1 MKTTWLLSL
10 TILFTMSTFSSGVF
24 GGDWPMWR
32 YDANRSA
39 ASPHDLPESLQ
50 LKWIRQYTQ
59 RKQVWDDPVNHDAM
73 PYDKVFEPIIFGDRM
88 FLGFNDRDKVVAIS
102 LSSGQQL
109 WEFFTDGPVRFPPIA
124 WRGKVYF
131 SSDDGHLYCVSAENG
146 TLVWKFR
153 GGPSQRKAIGNKRM
167 ISAWPARGGPVIRDE
182 QIYFAASIWPFMGTF
197 IYALDAETGQVVW
210 VNDSTSAQ
218 YIKQPHGAP
227 AFAGVAPQGAL
238 VATEEVLLVPG
249 GRSVPAAFE
258 RKTGKFL
265 YFNIGGKGTGG
276 SFVCADEKNAYV
288 HTRVRG
294 VRVFELHGG
303 AVSDRKINEP
313 VLTEGGTISV
323 VEDAL
328 HAATEIMEF
337 KVDVDAS
344 GDLIRAGTRLYAAG
358 TNGISVLNSAGK
370 IVASY
375 AIQGQVLRLVAGG
388 DKLVAV
394 TLDGRILCFGDVSA
408 NAVTTHKS
416 MIQEKIKGID
426 SSQKV
431 VSFARQL
438 VERTDAKDG
447 YALWYGNS
455 DSRFVHGILNQSN
468 LQLSVVD
475 SDADKVNRMR
485 RYFDAAGMYGHR
497 VTIHH
502 GDPISFQAPPYV
514 ANLIVVG
521 RSRVDQYVT
530 TEYLPTIYESVRP
543 FGGALW
549 IAVKATQRESISEV
563 VRKMQLPQARI
574 ESYASGI
581 LVIREGPLPGA
592 ADWTHQHGDIAN
604 TVKSNDQ
611 RVKLPLGVL
620 WFGGSS
626 HLDAL
631 PRHGH
636 GPPEQ
641 VIGGRTFIEGMNSI
655 SARDTY
661 TGRVLWK
668 RTFDNLGN
676 RGVYFDDTY
685 KDTPLSIEYNQV
697 HIPGAN
703 GRGTNYIATENEVYV
718 VLGSQCDV
726 LDAKTGESIRQIRMP
741 AKDARQD
748 PPLWGFIGVYEDVL
762 LGGQGFANYTG
773 EDRDA
778 SSREGL
784 GILDMSASDGL
795 VAFDRYTGKVLWKF
809 QSHYS
814 FIHNGI
820 VAGGQRVYCLD
831 KLPASVEDTLRRRGL
846 LGDQKYRIVALDV
859 ETGDLVWQQTEDVF
873 GSWLSYSEPRDV
885 LLQAGAAGSDRLSD
899 EVGQGMVAYQGNDG
913 ATLWKDRDRD
923 YSGPCILHN
932 DIIFTNANSYQKS
945 NGAFNLLSGD
955 PKLFTNPITGKQ
967 EPWKIVRSYGCNS
980 MIASEHLLT
989 FRSGAAGFY
998 DLTGGSG
1005 TGNFGGF
1012 RSGCTSNLV
1021 IAGGVL
1027 NAPDYTRTC
1036 SCSYQNQTSLA
1047 LVHMPGIEIWTNSV
1061 YEVEERVQRVGIN
1074 FGAPGDRLS
1083 TSGTLWLDHP
1093 SVGGESPKVQVSVKG
1108 TEPSYFRRHASAI
1121 RQGPLPWVAASGV
1134 RNVQSVI
1141 IKRAGTGS
1149 EDPVFPA
1156 IPVAAETD
1164 DAEEA
1169 ADGSIHLDSSDLEL
1183 IEDESPQIV
1192 GIRFNEIALPPGEPL
1207 EDVRIQFVVDEPSGD
1222 PASLQIHAEASDSG
1236 AKFNNDTYN
1245 ISARKKTSES
1255 VAWSPEPWKLKGDA
1269 GAAQQ
1274 TPNLA
1279 KLVSEVLA
1287 RPGWKAGNSV
1297 VFLFS
1302 GKGKRTAGCFQ
1313 NPSAAPRLT
1322 IKTTAQLESQRL
1334 AALERLKKKS
1344 DSRSTVRLYF
1354 SEPDQVAVGQRVFD
1368 ITLQGQTV
1376 LEDFDVLQEAG
1387 GQYRCIVR
1395 EFPNIVVEDELVITM
1410 KSTPGAELGPL
1421 LSGVEM
1427 LASPDDMAPGQ
1438 LPR

>member
-1 MKTTWLLSL
+1 
-10 TILFTMSTFSSGVF
+10 
-24 GGDWPMWR
+24 MWR

-39 ASPHDLPESLQ
+39 ASPYDLPESLQ

-59 RKQVWDDPVNHDAM
+59 RKQVWDDPVNHDVM

-182 QIYFAASIWPFMGTF
+182 EIYFAASIWPFMGTF

-238 VATEEVLLVPG
+238 VATEDVLLVPG

-265 YFNIGGKGTGG
+265 YFQFGGKGTGG

-294 VRVFELHGG
+294 VRIFELQSGT
-303 AVSDRKINEP
+303 VLDRQINEP
-313 VLTEGGTISV
+313 VLTDGGTISV
-323 VEDAL
+323 ADDVL
-328 HAATEIMEF
+328 HAATGTMEF

-344 GDLIRAGTRLYAAG
+344 GDLIRAGSRIYAAG
-358 TNGISVLNSAGK
+358 ANVISVLNSAGK
-370 IVASY
+370 VVASY
-375 AIQGQVLRLVAGG
+375 PVQGQVLRLVAGG
-388 DKLVAV
+388 GKLVAV
-394 TLDGRILCFGDVSA
+394 TLDGRILCFGDKSSDD
-408 NAVTTHKS
+408 VTGIKPT
-416 MIQEKIKGID
+416 IQEELREIELSKN
-426 SSQKV
+426 V
-431 VSFARQL
+431 VAFAKQL
-438 VERTDAKDG
+438 VHRTSSSDG

-455 DSRFVHGILNQSN
+455 DSHLVDGILDQSN
-468 LQLSVVD
+468 LQLVVVD
-475 SDADKVNRMR
+475 SDAGKVDHTR
-485 RYFDAAGMYGHR
+485 RYFDAAGMYGRR
-497 VTIHH
+497 VTVHH
-502 GDPISFQAPPYV
+502 GDPGSFQAPPFV
-514 ANLIVVG
+514 ANLIVVDHT
-521 RSRVDQYVT
+521 RVDQYVT
-530 TEYLPTIYESVRP
+530 AEFLPMIYESVRP
-543 FGGALW
+543 YGGALW
-549 IAVKATQRESISEV
+549 IAGKNAQQESISEV
-563 VRKMQLPQARI
+563 VRKMQLPQAKI
-574 ESYASGI
+574 ELFADGI

-604 TVKSNDQ
+604 TVKSNDR

-626 HLDAL
+626 NLDAL

-685 KDTPLSIEYNQV
+685 KDTPLSTAYNQT

-726 LDAKTGESIRQIRMP
+726 LDAKTGESIRQISMP
-741 AKDARQD
+741 ANDARQD

-762 LGGQGFANYTG
+762 LGGWGFANYTG

-778 SSREGL
+778 SSRKGL

-795 VAFDRYTGKVLWKF
+795 VAFDRYTGKVLWKL

-820 VAGGQRVYCLD
+820 VAGGRRVYCLD

-859 ETGDLVWQQTEDVF
+859 ETGDLVWQQTEGIS

-913 ATLWKDRDRD
+913 SMLWEDRDRS

-932 DIIFTNANSYQKS
+932 DIIFTNANSYKKS

-967 EPWKIVRSYGCNS
+967 EPWKIVRTYGCNS

-1061 YEVEERVQRVGIN
+1061 FEVEERVQRVGVN

-1083 TSGTLWLDHP
+1083 APGTLWLDHP

-1108 TEPSYFRRHASAI
+1108 VEPSYFRRHASAI
-1121 RQGPLPWVAASGV
+1121 RHGPLPWVAASGV
-1134 RNVQSVI
+1134 RNVQSVT
-1141 IKRAGTGS
+1141 IKRAGTDS
-1149 EDPVFPA
+1149 EDPVFPV

-1169 ADGSIHLDSSDLEL
+1169 ADGTMNLESTDLEL
-1183 IEDESPQIV
+1183 TEDESPQIV
-1192 GIRFNEIALPPGEPL
+1192 GIRFNDIALPPGEPL
-1207 EDVRIQFVVDEPSGD
+1207 EDVRIQFVVDEPSGN
-1222 PASLQIHAEASDSG
+1222 PASLQIHVEASDSG
-1236 AKFNNDTYN
+1236 ASFNKETYN
-1245 ISARKKTSES
+1245 ISTRKKTSES
-1255 VAWSPEPWKLKGDA
+1255 VAWSPEPWILEGDA

-1302 GKGKRTAGCFQ
+1302 GKGKRTADSFQ

-1322 IKTTAQLESQRL
+1322 IKTKAQLESQRL
-1334 AALERLKKKS
+1334 AALERLKKKP
-1344 DSRSTVRLYF
+1344 DPRSTVRLYF
-1354 SEPDQVAVGQRVFD
+1354 SEPDQVTVGQRVFD
-1368 ITLQGQTV
+1368 IALQGKTV

-1395 EFPNIVVEDELVITM
+1395 EFSDIIVEDELVITM
-1410 KSTPGAELGPL
+1410 EPTPGAEAGPL

-1427 LASPDDMAPGQ
+1427 LASP
-1438 LPR
+1438 